1 MQHSIILYTSSVDQ
15 NIEKL
20 VERLQRLG
28 YRVEL
33 RRTAD
38 TGVPAL
44 EGPFGIVRGSKN
56 ISIVVRQLELL
67 GRRSQGN

>member
-1 MQHSIILYTSSVDQ
+1 MRHSIVLYTPSIDQ
-15 NIEKL
+15 GIERL
-20 VERLQRLG
+20 VERLQKLG

-33 RRTAD
+33 RRAAD
-38 TGVPAL
+38 ADAPAL

-67 GRRSQGN
+67 GRQSQSS

>member
-1 MQHSIILYTSSVDQ
+1 MQHSIVLYTPSVDQ
-15 NIEKL
+15 SIERL

-38 TGVPAL
+38 TGAPAL
-44 EGPFGIVRGSKN
+44 EGPFGIVRGSKS

-67 GRRSQGN
+67 GRQSQSS